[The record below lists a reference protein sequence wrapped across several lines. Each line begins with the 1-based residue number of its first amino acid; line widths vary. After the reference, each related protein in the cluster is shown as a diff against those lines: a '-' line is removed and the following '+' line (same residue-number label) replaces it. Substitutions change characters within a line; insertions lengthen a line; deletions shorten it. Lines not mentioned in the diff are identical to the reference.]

1 MIDLHSHTTESDGTF
16 TPEELVAEGVR
27 IGLEALGITD
37 HDTFAGYD
45 TALPFAQKAGLELV
59 CGIELST
66 RLSNTGKPRGRSV
79 HLLGYFLGNGHTA
92 GTRSHGTGS
101 LAPATHEPPASGPSA
116 SFRVWLHELQASRRD
131 RNVRMAERLRSLGV
145 DVQLED
151 VEALGRSIAGRP
163 HFARLMVEK
172 GYVRTHQ
179 EAFDKFLDESAKAY
193 VPREEPSTP
202 DAIARVLD
210 AGGLPS
216 LAHPL
221 RLGLRP
227 DVEERALAELVDA
240 GLPAIEVW
248 HSDHG
253 PSSVARYGSL
263 ARRLDLIPT
272 GGSDFHGAHKPK
284 VRLGTG
290 LRGNLAVP
298 REALERMKQFARRS
312 PPR

>member
-1 MIDLHSHTTESDGTF
+1 MIDLHSHTTESDGTS
-16 TPEELVAEGVR
+16 TPEELVAEAVR
-27 IGLEALGITD
+27 IGLEALGVTD

-45 TALPFAQKAGLELV
+45 AALPFAQKAGLELV

-66 RLSNTGKPRGRSV
+66 RLPNTAKPRGRSV
-79 HLLGYFLGNGHTA
+79 HLLAYFLD
-92 GTRSHGTGS
+92 S
-101 LAPATHEPPASGPSA
+101 APLA
-116 SFRVWLHELQASRRD
+116 SFRGWLQELQASRRD
-131 RNVRMAERLRSLGV
+131 RNRRMAERLRSLGV
-145 DVQLED
+145 DVHLEE

-163 HFARLMVEK
+163 HFARLMLEK
-172 GYVRTHQ
+172 GYVRSHQ
-179 EAFDKFLDESAKAY
+179 EAFDEFLDESAKAY
-193 VPREEPSTP
+193 VPREEPSTSE
-202 DAIARVLD
+202 AIARVLE

-221 RLGLRP
+221 RLGLNAEA
-227 DVEERALAELVDA
+227 EERALANLVEA
-240 GLPAIEVW
+240 GLPALEVW

-253 PSSVARYGSL
+253 PSSVARYRDL

-298 REALERMKQFARRS
+298 REALERMKQFGRRS
-312 PPR
+312 LPR